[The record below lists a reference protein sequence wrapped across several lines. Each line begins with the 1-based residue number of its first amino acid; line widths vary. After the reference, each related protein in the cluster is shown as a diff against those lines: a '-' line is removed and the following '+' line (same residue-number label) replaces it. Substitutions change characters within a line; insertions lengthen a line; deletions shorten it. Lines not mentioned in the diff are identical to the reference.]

1 MKKIARLIM
10 LAAVVATMAA
20 GCQKEEAAR
29 VAANSAVAVGP
40 RQVEY
45 SVDGVRQHVTAQ
57 DEAEWQALLA
67 GSFDQVDQGHLVSLN
82 HGLGT
87 NPAKENIVYTT
98 DIRDSAMAWVGAR
111 FNEGYDV
118 TMWYDTEENKY
129 ICVASKVAPPANVAP
144 NGYVYQ
150 PLQQYLVGEWTLC
163 LDCKTELAPGASSVT
178 LDPEYGI
185 LSMTW
190 EQIYNF
196 YMIVPDT
203 SDQTGALNLQIASDT
218 ISVHDG
224 NIVYAKH
231 IPYFIDNEMIYTAW
245 PEESFLNFR
254 AFEWS
259 QDTMLVFY
267 RAGHHILPKIY
278 IKVQ

>member
-45 SVDGVRQHVTAQ
+45 SVDGVRQHVTAR

-67 GSFDQVDQGHLVSLN
+67 GSFDDVDAGHLVNLSHN
-82 HGLGT
+82 TGT

-98 DIRDSAMAWVGAR
+98 DIRDSALAWVGAR

-150 PLQQYLVGEWTLC
+150 PLQQYLPGYWTLC
-163 LDCKTELAPGASSVT
+163 LNHQVTLAPGASSVT

-196 YMIVPDT
+196 YEIVPGQPRTNTYND
-203 SDQTGALNLQIASDT
+203 LIVNSDT
-218 ISVHDG
+218 IRIGRDTIPYVINSQM
-224 NIVYAKH
+224 VYA
-231 IPYFIDNEMIYTAW
+231 IVNRSRSLYAD
-245 PEESFLNFR
+245 FR
-254 AFEWS
+254 AYEWS
-259 QDTMLVFY
+259 YDTMLVYY
-267 RAGHHILPKIY
+267 RNASDIY
-278 IKVQ
+278 PLIYTRD